1 MGTLLYIYL
10 VSVSYISVQWR
21 NDRRGVTGEMC
32 FIGELIKK
40 KKTLCFYLILLKR
53 VKDEYT
59 GFDQY
64 KNTSTVSSVIIFLA
78 V

>member
-40 KKTLCFYLILLKR
+40 KTLCFYLILLKR

>member
-1 MGTLLYIYL
+1 
-10 VSVSYISVQWR
+10 
-21 NDRRGVTGEMC
+21 MC
-32 FIGELIKK
+32 FIGELIK